1 MTTPKRKIKAKPFIR
16 DLRNGMGDGQLMEK
30 YSLSESQLSRVF
42 QRLVDTGAI
51 DEMELFMRTS
61 LDDSAITKA
70 FAEIRGA
77 VQELHNPEEVTR
89 PLDLNASSEIT
100 VTEKV
105 GTLGKVIG
113 DMVSRLARA
122 G

>member
-1 MTTPKRKIKAKPFIR
+1 MTTAKRKIKTKPFIR

-30 YSLSESQLSRVF
+30 YSLSDNQLHRVL
-42 QRLVDTGAI
+42 QKLVDVGAI
-51 DEMELFMRTS
+51 DEMELFIRTS
-61 LDDSAITKA
+61 LTDSAVTKA
-70 FAEIRGA
+70 FVEIQHS
-77 VQELHNPEEVTR
+77 VEELDDLEEVT
-89 PLDLNASSEIT
+89 PPHDLKALSEIT

-105 GTLGKVIG
+105 GTIGKVIG